1 MPNNTAAVLG
11 SATATLVATTVAAA
25 TAPHYGI
32 LKYGWTNA
40 EIVAA
45 GTGATT
51 ANITIGKLPA
61 NSRIV
66 AAYIIN
72 DTQATFAAGTLTASV
87 GVAATAYADW
97 VAAASI
103 KATAATIYGNAAAQL
118 GDLAFYGG
126 HARIS
131 HVTVCLGGGV
141 TIGANG
147 GNSMTNGDDPRA
159 FVQLQPIRYRADF
172 RGVRRL

>member
-11 SATATLVATTVAAA
+11 SATATLVATTAAAA

-103 KATAATIYGNAAAQL
+103 KATAATIYGNAAAELGTDVGILFYATAKDIVLQIL
-118 GDLAFYGG
+118 GGAGDLKD
-126 HARIS
+126 
-131 HVTVCLGGGV
+131 VTTCTGTVYIEYV
-141 TIGANG
+141 TL
-147 GNSMTNGDDPRA
+147 P
-159 FVQLQPIRYRADF
+159 
-172 RGVRRL
+172 